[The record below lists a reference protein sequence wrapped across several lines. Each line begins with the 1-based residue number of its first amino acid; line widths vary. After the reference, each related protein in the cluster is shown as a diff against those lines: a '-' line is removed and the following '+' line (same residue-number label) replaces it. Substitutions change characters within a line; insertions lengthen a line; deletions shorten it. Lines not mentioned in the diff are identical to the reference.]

1 MLIFFCVF
9 EIELDDAADIVIGF
23 VDRKFDPFAF
33 FVAILENFGFLFF
46 IQDDV
51 DVDCA
56 TEAAEEAA
64 DFVLNQR
71 IVTMSGW

>member
-1 MLIFFCVF
+1 MLIFFCIF
-9 EIELDDAADIVIGF
+9 EVELDDTADIVIGF

-33 FVAILENFGFLFF
+33 FVAILENFRFLFF
-46 IQDDV
+46 IEDDV

-56 TEAAEEAA
+56 TEAAKEAA
-64 DFVLNQR
+64 DFVLNQG